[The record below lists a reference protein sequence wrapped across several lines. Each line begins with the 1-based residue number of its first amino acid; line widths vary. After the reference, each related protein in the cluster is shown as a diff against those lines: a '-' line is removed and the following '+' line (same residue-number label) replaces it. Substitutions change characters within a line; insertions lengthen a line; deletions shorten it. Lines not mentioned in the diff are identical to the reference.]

1 MELIFF
7 HYWTAVDGDVS
18 CVVNSSCVMQKCGQ
32 IISKKYDIGVGKI
45 AMLCDIVKSSVLYS
59 MFFSSLV

>member
-1 MELIFF
+1 MRDAKVWSDHIE
-7 HYWTAVDGDVS
+7 
-18 CVVNSSCVMQKCGQ
+18 
-32 IISKKYDIGVGKI
+32 KYDIGVGKI